1 MGLNALS
8 ICEVIR
14 GIYDDVDPQEIIK
27 FCQDHLP
34 HYMAPRIVIL
44 RICENSRKDAK
55 VYFERKRNGYGLTF
69 LGKKYYI
76 ASGVAC

>member
-27 FCQDHLP
+27 FCEDHLP
-34 HYMAPRIVIL
+34 HYMAPRIVDCHFEDLRKAAGNVQKFIL
-44 RICENSRKDAK
+44 REKEMAMGC
-55 VYFERKRNGYGLTF
+55 LPW
-69 LGKKYYI
+69 GKKI
-76 ASGVAC
+76 I